1 MQEVAL
7 LCDRIVILGHGRV
20 QAAGAG
26 TELLARTGEA
36 SLEDAFVSLLG
47 SAEGLAA

>member
-1 MQEVAL
+1 MQEVAM

-20 QAAGAG
+20 QAAGTGA
-26 TELLARTGEA
+26 ELLARTGEA
-36 SLEDAFVSLLG
+36 SLEDAFVRLLG